1 MLANF
6 LMNSL
11 INKFEILVKKFPILL
26 GLRETV
32 YAVAFDA
39 GSSLM
44 GVLFHTLG
52 TQLTLLIYSISSA
65 AVLVM
70 LVLYIRFSTSLH
82 KYEKVAQD
90 SDVE

>member
-1 MLANF
+1 
-6 LMNSL
+6 
-11 INKFEILVKKFPILL
+11 
-26 GLRETV
+26 
-32 YAVAFDA
+32 
-39 GSSLM
+39 M

-90 SDVE
+90 TDSDVE

>member
-1 MLANF
+1 
-6 LMNSL
+6 
-11 INKFEILVKKFPILL
+11 LVKKFPIFL

-90 SDVE
+90 RDVE